1 MKKIFMIQEKLITSR
16 KSNTDRQY
24 NTIQYNT
31 IQYNTIQYNTIQS
44 TQLKGQRYIEYYEEN
59 YRLSNTNP
67 TKNRGSTQ

>member
-31 IQYNTIQYNTIQS
+31 IYIYIYAIQYNTIQYNTIAKIKR
-44 TQLKGQRYIEYYEEN
+44 TMI
-59 YRLSNTNP
+59 YRILRR
-67 TKNRGSTQ
+67 KLQIK

>member
-31 IQYNTIQYNTIQS
+31 IYIYICNTIQYNTIQ
-44 TQLKGQRYIEYYEEN
+44 Y
-59 YRLSNTNP
+59 
-67 TKNRGSTQ
+67 NRQN